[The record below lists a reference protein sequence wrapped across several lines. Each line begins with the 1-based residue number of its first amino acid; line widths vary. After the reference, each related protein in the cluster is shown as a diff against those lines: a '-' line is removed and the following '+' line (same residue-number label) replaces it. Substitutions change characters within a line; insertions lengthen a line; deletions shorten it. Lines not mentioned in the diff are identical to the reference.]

1 MAFPPAFL
9 DELKNRSPL
18 SDIVGRKVTWDAR
31 KSNPSK
37 GDYWAC
43 CPFHGEKSPSFH
55 ILDREG
61 FYYCFGCHEKGSVFD
76 FVMKTENMSFPEAV
90 KMLASLAGMPV
101 PEDDPRAAQREEK
114 RRGLAEAMEAAVRRY
129 CSQLGGARAAEA
141 RAYLEQRGLK
151 PETIER
157 FEIGFAPNARDGLT
171 QELMDA
177 GFSAATLI
185 EAGLSAAPDPN
196 RRETT
201 PYDRFRDR
209 IMFPIR
215 DPRGRCIGF
224 GGRAMSTGKYAKY
237 LNSPETPLFH
247 KGRTLYNH
255 GPARAAAGSG
265 APVIVAEGYMDV
277 IALVQAGFEAAVAP
291 LGTAMTEDQL
301 AHLWRMTDEPVIA
314 LDGDSSGLNA
324 AYRAAE
330 LALPALGPGKTL
342 RFALMP
348 QDLDPDDVL
357 TKHGPA
363 AMAQLIDGAIP
374 LIELLWRRESAAARL
389 DAPERIAAFEEVLR
403 ALAARIGHEGV
414 RKNYQFEFNRRRFE
428 LLRER
433 NSRQAQGGGNF
444 RPKSWKSGR
453 GRSGKSWAAAPL
465 GPAEETR
472 RLAEAM
478 RSQSVEPPMPDD
490 DGRGPP
496 WEAAAAH
503 EAPGDSSWE
512 PAWDPPYGDEGPFQD
527 QPQAPVVVD
536 AATRRRECVLLTL
549 LLNHPDIV
557 TRRRFEFEE
566 TPFVCPQLDSL
577 KYAII
582 SATLTGDST
591 DKSQLEAVL
600 LETVAEDFLSDMRSC
615 AEPVLPRAGR
625 PNASIEAAE
634 ACFLELSRFHATE
647 LTWLMESEE
656 FAAALCGG
664 GDDQEQGAQAAE
676 ARLQAAHAA
685 SAAPDLDEEAQIGAD
700 DTELSQRLQ
709 SFVDAQPWIKR
720 AKRAP
725 GAA

>member
-9 DELKNRSPL
+9 DELKTRSPL

-76 FVMKTENMSFPEAV
+76 FVMKTENMSFPETV

-101 PEDDPRAAQREEK
+101 PEDDPRAAEREEK

-129 CSQLGGARAAEA
+129 RTQLGGARAEEA
-141 RAYLEQRGLK
+141 RVYLAKRGLT
-151 PETIER
+151 PETIDR
-157 FEIGFAPNARDGLT
+157 FEIGFAPNVRDGLT
-171 QELMDA
+171 QELMEA

-185 EAGLSAAPDPN
+185 EAGLAAAPDPN

-255 GPARAAAGSG
+255 GPARGAVGSG
-265 APVIVAEGYMDV
+265 APLIVAEGYMDV

-291 LGTAMTEDQL
+291 LGTALTEDQL
-301 AHLWRMTDEPVIA
+301 AHLWRMADEPVIA

-330 LALPALGPGKTL
+330 LALPSLGPGKTL

-348 QDLDPDDVL
+348 ADLDPDDVL
-357 TKHGPA
+357 AKHGRG

-374 LIELLWRRESAAARL
+374 LIELLWRRESASARL
-389 DAPERIAAFEEVLR
+389 DAPERIAAFEEALR
-403 ALAARIGHEGV
+403 ALAVRVGHEGV

-433 NSRQAQGGGNF
+433 NSSRGRGGDNFNRKGGKAGGG
-444 RPKSWKSGR
+444 RQGR
-453 GRSGKSWAAAPL
+453 GWNAPPQ

-472 RLAEAM
+472 RLVEAM
-478 RSQSVEPPMPDD
+478 KAPPSEPPMPEDD
-490 DGRGPP
+490 NRAPP
-496 WEAAAAH
+496 WEGAAPS
-503 EAPGDSSWE
+503 EAP
-512 PAWDPPYGDEGPFQD
+512 WDPSFGDGWTPPAEDLGPIL
-527 QPQAPVVVD
+527 VD
-536 AATRRRECVLLTL
+536 AATRRRESVLLTL

-557 TRRRFEFEE
+557 MRRRFEFEE

-582 SATLTGDST
+582 SATLAGDSS
-591 DKSQLEAVL
+591 DKSQLESVL
-600 LETVAEDFLSDMRSC
+600 LETVSADFLSDMRTS

-656 FAAALCGG
+656 FATALCEG
-664 GDDQEQGAQAAE
+664 GDEEGDVAQAAE

-685 SAAPDLDEEAQIGAD
+685 SAATDLDDEAQIGAD